1 MNDALLYL
9 WGTDREGWIASE
21 VSEVWEGVDREPQG
35 GVWTMSGELKQKIL
49 DLIYA
54 GDWSFRDKDYNKVEP
69 NFFQFGLDNEDMIVE
84 AIIETVRT
92 LQ

>member
-1 MNDALLYL
+1 MN
-9 WGTDREGWIASE
+9 
-21 VSEVWEGVDREPQG
+21 Q
-35 GVWTMSGELKQKIL
+35 ELKQKIL
-49 DLIYA
+49 DVIYA
-54 GDWSFRDKDYNKVEP
+54 GDWFFRDKDYNKVEP